1 MNERMVE
8 YYMDMAERTAQLSRA
23 EKLKVG
29 AVIVTVDDCVLIGFN
44 GTPAGFDN
52 TCEDVLIT
60 YDSRDITDNSWIYN
74 NSTKQYTKLKTKSDV
89 VHAESNA
96 LMKLAKST
104 LSGKGASLFQTHAP
118 CMDCAKMIYQAGIRH
133 VHYRTDYKSD
143 QGVRFLKTCLV
154 DVTKI
159 D

>member
-1 MNERMVE
+1 
-8 YYMDMAERTAQLSRA
+8 MDLAERTAQLSRA

-52 TCEDVLIT
+52 TCENSLVT
-60 YDSRDITDNSWIYN
+60 YDSRDLTDDSWSYN
-74 NSTKQYTKLKTKSDV
+74 NSTKQYTKLKTKPEV
-89 VHAESNA
+89 MHAESNA

-133 VHYRTDYKSD
+133 VHYRTDYKSP
-143 QGVRFLKTCLV
+143 QGVYFLRMCGV
-154 DVTKI
+154 DVI
-159 D
+159 QIN